1 MNGDELGRHTFA
13 ERTGRSP
20 SLEVGLRGNASA
32 CLPTLH
38 IVLPETENAKL
49 ITPLPRASGCLQHQ
63 PAWRQEQVVAQLC
76 ALALPAQ
83 AGGGWRQQSLPY
95 LAASGISC
103 AASGAALAEA
113 G

>member
-13 ERTGRSP
+13 ERTGRSR
-20 SLEVGLRGNASA
+20 SLEVGLRGDAGA
-32 CLPTLH
+32 CLPTLR
-38 IVLPETENAKL
+38 IVLPDTENAKL

-63 PAWRQEQVVAQLC
+63 PAWGQEQVMAQLC

-83 AGGGWRQQSLPY
+83 AGCGWRQRSRPY